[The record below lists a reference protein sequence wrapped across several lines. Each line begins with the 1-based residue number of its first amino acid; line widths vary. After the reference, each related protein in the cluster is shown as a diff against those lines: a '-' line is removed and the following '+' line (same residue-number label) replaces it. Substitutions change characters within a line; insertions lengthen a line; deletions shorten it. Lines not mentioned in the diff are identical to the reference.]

1 MSFLEI
7 YIQGFIAILAMM
19 TILWIVSVFLK
30 NVSIVDSFW
39 GIGFV
44 LAAISY
50 YLNTEEHFTRKEL
63 VVGLVII
70 WGLRL
75 SIYLGWRNWGKGEDY
90 RYQQFRKDYGAHR
103 YWWFSFFQVFL
114 LQGLLSWLVSA
125 PLLAAMYYM
134 PNTPLNYI
142 DYIAIIIWVIGFL
155 FEAGGDY
162 QLARFKGNSANKG
175 KLLQSGFWKYTRHP
189 NYFGDAAV
197 WWSFGI
203 FSVAVG
209 SYLPILG
216 SLLMTWLIVKISGV
230 AMLEKTLKNSKP
242 TYKEY
247 IEKTN
252 AFFPWFPKK

>member
-1 MSFLEI
+1 
-7 YIQGFIAILAMM
+7 MM
-19 TILWIVSVFLK
+19 TLLWIASVFLK
-30 NVSIVDSFW
+30 NVSIVDCFW

-50 YLNTEEHFTRKEL
+50 YLNTEDHFTRKEL

-75 SIYLGWRNWGKGEDY
+75 SIYLGWRNWGKEEDY
-90 RYQQFRKDYGAHR
+90 RYQQFRKDYGAKR

-114 LQGLLSWLVSA
+114 LQGVLSWIVSA

-134 PNTPLNYI
+134 PSTPLNYI
-142 DYIAIIIWVIGFL
+142 DYVAIAIWVVGFA

-162 QLARFKGNSANKG
+162 QLARFKSNATNKG
-175 KLLQSGFWKYTRHP
+175 KLLQTGFWKYTRHP

-197 WWSFGI
+197 WWAFGLFAI
-203 FSVAVG
+203 AVG
-209 SYLPILG
+209 NYITLLGPI
-216 SLLMTWLIVKISGV
+216 LMTWLIIKISGV
-230 AMLEKTLKNSKP
+230 AMLERTLKDTKP
-242 TYKEY
+242 QYNAY
-247 IEKTN
+247 REKTN

>member
-114 LQGLLSWLVSA
+114 LQGL
-125 PLLAAMYYM
+125 
-134 PNTPLNYI
+134 
-142 DYIAIIIWVIGFL
+142 
-155 FEAGGDY
+155 
-162 QLARFKGNSANKG
+162 
-175 KLLQSGFWKYTRHP
+175 
-189 NYFGDAAV
+189 
-197 WWSFGI
+197 
-203 FSVAVG
+203 
-209 SYLPILG
+209 
-216 SLLMTWLIVKISGV
+216 
-230 AMLEKTLKNSKP
+230 
-242 TYKEY
+242 
-247 IEKTN
+247 
-252 AFFPWFPKK
+252 